1 MLSGVEYINNLNLD
15 LMRCEVRAD
24 LCCSKGSLIFNFH
37 WKKKPRNSLSAF
49 LWTFPWSNSVIRT
62 LSHLPL
68 WLGLKRCAGGW
79 SQEEGRWCHKNN
91 NKHWSLRK
99 HARPSS
105 VGAITPFC
113 DIIDCQCT
121 YQPLAKKI
129 LINTHYRASIE
140 RRRRRSR
147 SGSIYYILYILYIL
161 YIVLSIY
168 DTDWC
173 WLMLIDTDWCQR
185 VTQVGAHPLE
195 CQFCINRM
203 SQFRKENLFCIS
215 KNNSKLEMMID
226 YFQSTISWW
235 GDFKFLHKQFDR
247 STQTNFSKNH

>member
-1 MLSGVEYINNLNLD
+1 MLSGGEYINNLNLD

-140 RRRRRSR
+140 R
-147 SGSIYYILYILYIL
+147 GGGGG
-161 YIVLSIY
+161 
-168 DTDWC
+168 
-173 WLMLIDTDWCQR
+173 
-185 VTQVGAHPLE
+185 VGGGE
-195 CQFCINRM
+195 
-203 SQFRKENLFCIS
+203 
-215 KNNSKLEMMID
+215 
-226 YFQSTISWW
+226 
-235 GDFKFLHKQFDR
+235 
-247 STQTNFSKNH
+247 